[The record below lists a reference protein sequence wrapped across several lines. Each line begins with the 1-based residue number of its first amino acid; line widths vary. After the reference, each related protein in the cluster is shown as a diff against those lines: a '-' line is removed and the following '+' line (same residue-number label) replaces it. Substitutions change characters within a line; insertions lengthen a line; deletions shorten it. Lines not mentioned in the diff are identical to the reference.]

1 MVIFGMFEVSRIM
14 ECWKY
19 YDAQPMLLIRE
30 LVSEFVYLF
39 VNLCI
44 S

>member
-1 MVIFGMFEVSRIM
+1 MVIFRMFEVSRIM

>member
-1 MVIFGMFEVSRIM
+1 MVIFRMFEVSRIM
-14 ECWKY
+14 ERWKY
-19 YDAQPMLLIRE
+19 YDAQPMLLIIE
-30 LVSEFVYLF
+30 LVSEFDYLF